1 MADSGEKG
9 VGCASVMRQARK
21 VAAACWRGAW
31 GRRAFLEKVEGA
43 WPGVGE
49 GMGGRISPLLPC
61 LEFVLLYSPL
71 LFFLPVFFL
80 SMNPVCLPVI
90 VAPYL
95 FWLAAIAASCFTA
108 SVSTVVTAT
117 GLALSLLLL
126 AAVASSYAAA
136 QRKLLT
142 PVTVLTAVVTCEY
155 TRTIYN
161 A

>member
-1 MADSGEKG
+1 MTRGSGVTQPSVTKG
-9 VGCASVMRQARK
+9 PLGDTGNPDK
-21 VAAACWRGAW
+21 GPPGKTPGGYRG
-31 GRRAFLEKVEGA
+31 
-43 WPGVGE
+43 GVDG

-108 SVSTVVTAT
+108 SVSTVVSAT

-126 AAVASSYAAA
+126 AAVANSSAAA

>member
-1 MADSGEKG
+1 MTRGSGVTQPSVTKG
-9 VGCASVMRQARK
+9 PLGDTGNPDKGPPGKTPGGYRGGA
-21 VAAACWRGAW
+21 GAW
-31 GRRAFLEKVEGA
+31 
-43 WPGVGE
+43 
-49 GMGGRISPLLPC
+49 GGRISPLLPC
-61 LEFVLLYSPL
+61 LEFILLYSPL

>member
-1 MADSGEKG
+1 MTEATLTKAPQERPPGG
-9 VGCASVMRQARK
+9 VGGY
-21 VAAACWRGAW
+21 RG
-31 GRRAFLEKVEGA
+31 RL
-43 WPGVGE
+43 
-49 GMGGRISPLLPC
+49 GGLISPLLPC
-61 LEFVLLYSPL
+61 LEFALLYSPL
-71 LFFLPVFFL
+71 LFLPVLFL

-126 AAVASSYAAA
+126 AAVANSYAAA

-155 TRTIYN
+155 TRTISN

>member
-1 MADSGEKG
+1 MTRGSGVTQPSVTKGPLGDTGNPDKGPPGKTPGGHRGG
-9 VGCASVMRQARK
+9 VG
-21 VAAACWRGAW
+21 GAW
-31 GRRAFLEKVEGA
+31 
-43 WPGVGE
+43 
-49 GMGGRISPLLPC
+49 GGRISPLLPC

>member
-1 MADSGEKG
+1 MTQATLTKAPQERPPGGIGG
-9 VGCASVMRQARK
+9 VL
-21 VAAACWRGAW
+21 RGAW
-31 GRRAFLEKVEGA
+31 
-43 WPGVGE
+43 
-49 GMGGRISPLLPC
+49 GRISPLLPC

-155 TRTIYN
+155 TRTLYN

>member
-1 MADSGEKG
+1 MTRGSGVTQPSVTKG
-9 VGCASVMRQARK
+9 PLGDTGNPDK
-21 VAAACWRGAW
+21 GPPGKTPGGYRG
-31 GRRAFLEKVEGA
+31 
-43 WPGVGE
+43 GVR

>member
-1 MADSGEKG
+1 MTRGSGVTQPSVTKG
-9 VGCASVMRQARK
+9 PLGDTGNPDK
-21 VAAACWRGAW
+21 GPPGKTPGGYRGG
-31 GRRAFLEKVEGA
+31 GR
-43 WPGVGE
+43 
-49 GMGGRISPLLPC
+49 GGRISPLLPC

-155 TRTIYN
+155 IRTIYN

>member
-1 MADSGEKG
+1 
-9 VGCASVMRQARK
+9 
-21 VAAACWRGAW
+21 
-31 GRRAFLEKVEGA
+31 
-43 WPGVGE
+43 
-49 GMGGRISPLLPC
+49 MGGSDFALIALFRIRLALFTLTFLLAR
-61 LEFVLLYSPL
+61 S
-71 LFFLPVFFL
+71 FL

>member
-1 MADSGEKG
+1 MTQATLTKAPQERPPGGIGGG
-9 VGCASVMRQARK
+9 VDG
-21 VAAACWRGAW
+21 
-31 GRRAFLEKVEGA
+31 
-43 WPGVGE
+43 

-61 LEFVLLYSPL
+61 FEFVLLYSPL

-95 FWLAAIAASCFTA
+95 FWLAAIATSCFTA

-155 TRTIYN
+155 TRTLYN

>member
-1 MADSGEKG
+1 MSGG
-9 VGCASVMRQARK
+9 I
-21 VAAACWRGAW
+21 
-31 GRRAFLEKVEGA
+31 EGA
-43 WPGVGE
+43 L
-49 GMGGRISPLLPC
+49 GGGLISPLLPC
-61 LEFVLLYSPL
+61 LEFALLYSPL
-71 LFFLPVFFL
+71 LFLPVLFL

-126 AAVASSYAAA
+126 AAVANSYAAA

-155 TRTIYN
+155 TRTISN

>member
-1 MADSGEKG
+1 MTRGSGVTQPSVTKG
-9 VGCASVMRQARK
+9 PLGDTGNPDK
-21 VAAACWRGAW
+21 GPPGKTPGGYRG
-31 GRRAFLEKVEGA
+31 
-43 WPGVGE
+43 GVDG

-155 TRTIYN
+155 TRTLYN

>member
-1 MADSGEKG
+1 MTQATLTKAPQERPPGGIGG
-9 VGCASVMRQARK
+9 VSVGHG
-21 VAAACWRGAW
+21 RGAW
-31 GRRAFLEKVEGA
+31 GAHSWEKWRGRGA
-43 WPGVGE
+43 W
-49 GMGGRISPLLPC
+49 GGRISPLLPC

>member
-1 MADSGEKG
+1 MTQATLTKAPQERPPGGIGG
-9 VGCASVMRQARK
+9 VLAGH
-21 VAAACWRGAW
+21 
-31 GRRAFLEKVEGA
+31 
-43 WPGVGE
+43 
-49 GMGGRISPLLPC
+49 GGRISPLLPC

-71 LFFLPVFFL
+71 LVFLPVLFL